1 MDGNADEN
9 PRGTG
14 PAAAPDGHD
23 GESPIALA
31 TDGAYLEL
39 MRRAIA
45 EPRRFSFK
53 WRGVDFAARLD
64 EHNGGLR
71 LTLHSDLAAL
81 PYSAEDAGE
90 RADLLAVVDTYP
102 TGSEGKIRV
111 VCGQKVVIEDSIDLT
126 QTIDST
132 VNSIITSLTVLVLR
146 LAPCLDLLAERASIN
161 RERRAAASS

>member
-31 TDGAYLEL
+31 TDGAYMEL
-39 MRRAIA
+39 MRRVIA
-45 EPRRFSFK
+45 EPRRFTFE
-53 WRGVDFAARLD
+53 WRGVDFSARLD
-64 EHNGGLR
+64 GHNGGLR

-90 RADLLAVVDTYP
+90 RANLLAVIDTYG
-102 TGSEGKIRV
+102 TGGESKFRV
-111 VCGQKVVIEDSIDLT
+111 VRGQKIIIEDSIDLT

-132 VNSIITSLTVLVLR
+132 VNSIITSLTILVLR

-161 RERRAAASS
+161 GERRAAASS

>member
-14 PAAAPDGHD
+14 PAAAPDGHNGD
-23 GESPIALA
+23 SPLGLA
-31 TDGAYLEL
+31 SDGAYIEL

-45 EPRRFSFK
+45 EPRRFTFK
-53 WRGVDFAARLD
+53 WRGVNFSARLD
-64 EHNGGLR
+64 GHDGGLR

-90 RADLLAVVDTYP
+90 RADLLAVVDAF
-102 TGSEGKIRV
+102 GNGRESKFRV
-111 VCGQKVVIEDSIDLT
+111 VCGQKIVIEDSIDLT

-132 VNSIITSLTVLVLR
+132 VNSIITSLTILVLR

-161 RERRAAASS
+161 GERTAAASS